1 MIRLAVAGA
10 TGRMGRC
17 ILELASEDDRFEIA
31 AVLIKAPSAST
42 GSKIPSA
49 TMLRVGDK
57 NMVIAETLDDPCD
70 VLIDFTIAD
79 GTMAWLEVC
88 TQRGI
93 AMVIGATGHDDRQLL
108 RIREASRTIPILK
121 AANFSVG
128 IQALLNIVGRLAGEL
143 GESYD
148 VEIVEAHHRHKV
160 DAPSGTALTIVNEIA
175 AATGRAPGGDV
186 VFGRYGMTGERPTGQ
201 IGVHA
206 VRMGDIISHHEVH
219 FSGPGE
225 TLTLHHTA
233 HSRAGFAAGA
243 LRAAAWIIR
252 RQPGLYTMR
261 DVMEKSK
268 SQKVKKSK

>member
-31 AVLIKAPSAST
+31 AAVIKAPSASA
-42 GSKIPSA
+42 GANIPSA
-49 TMLRVGDK
+49 TTLRVGDK

-70 VLIDFTIAD
+70 VLIDFTVAD

-108 RIREASRTIPILK
+108 RIREASRTIPIFK

-148 VEIVEAHHRHKV
+148 VEIVEAHHRRKV
-160 DAPSGTALTIVNEIA
+160 DAPSGTALTLVDEIA
-175 AATGRAPGGDV
+175 AATGRTPEGDV
-186 VFGRYGMTGERPTGQ
+186 VFGRYGLG
-201 IGVHA
+201 GV
-206 VRMGDIISHHEVH
+206 S
-219 FSGPGE
+219 
-225 TLTLHHTA
+225 L
-233 HSRAGFAAGA
+233 
-243 LRAAAWIIR
+243 
-252 RQPGLYTMR
+252 
-261 DVMEKSK
+261 
-268 SQKVKKSK
+268 